1 MIKRLGA
8 TVMMLGA
15 ALTLSGGCMSSA
27 PTVVT
32 KEGDVYEVRANSMT
46 LRNRL
51 QLTRR
56 NVGVTPSGLYRA
68 QIEARNLT
76 RRDVQFQYRYRWLDD
91 QHMVVDS
98 PMSIWRTASLGA
110 RSTEYFT
117 ATAPALNARD
127 FVMEVRFVHDSTRW

>member
-1 MIKRLGA
+1 
-8 TVMMLGA
+8 MMLGA
-15 ALTLSGGCMSSA
+15 ALILCGGCMSSA
-27 PTVVT
+27 PMEIT
-32 KEGDVYEVRANSMT
+32 KEGDVYEVRAHSMT

-56 NVGVTPSGLYRA
+56 NVGVTPAGLYRA

-98 PMSIWRTASLGA
+98 PMSIWKPASLGA
-110 RSTEYFT
+110 RSLEYFT
-117 ATAPALNARD
+117 ATAPSRDARD